1 MIFRVEKTKGFT
13 VMSNYHL
20 RDKNLS
26 LKAKGLLSLVLSLP
40 EDWNYSIKGLCE
52 ICKESS
58 NTIMRILQ
66 EMESLKYL
74 ERERQFG
81 EHGRI
86 KGFSY
91 VFYEFPNNSPY
102 LQNEDMVNPHLH
114 SPYLQNADMENDDTD
129 KLLNKLNTKELNIN
143 KINTDVD
150 VPGDESHPVEE
161 QQQQPEDFIFVGTD
175 KNVRVRKSFYE
186 TFKNTYSYY
195 KLVFNALSEY
205 KTKNSITA
213 HVTDEK
219 YLLEWAVT
227 DKERFEHQFSKSS
240 FDVDDLFEAALI
252 RSYGRKDGTV

>member
-26 LKAKGLLSLVLSLP
+26 LKAKGLLSVVLSLP
-40 EDWNYSIKGLCE
+40 EDWCYSIKGLE
-52 ICKESS
+52 KICKEGKASVG
-58 NTIMRILQ
+58 TALKELEIF
-66 EMESLKYL
+66 KYL
-74 ERERQFG
+74 KRERTFD
-81 EHGRI
+81 EKGRI
-86 KGFSY
+86 SGFQY
-91 VFYEFPNNSPY
+91 VFYEFPQGPY
-102 LQNEDMVNPHLH
+102 TENQ
-114 SPYLQNADMENDDTD
+114 DMENQDMENPYPENPDMENRTQ
-129 KLLNKLNTKELNIN
+129 LNTNKVITKELNIN